1 MTTREELVE
10 VVRHR
15 LTSTG
20 APRLELSLIL
30 VLAGTAAF
38 LTSVLALGSGL
49 TSMGGRYALAAA
61 VGYLAFIGLVRLW
74 ISWKRGACPDFDFD
88 PGLAPD
94 FVDLVPLRV
103 PGVDT
108 ARCTSD
114 SSSGFDFGFG
124 LDLDELW
131 FVVLALVSAFGGLL
145 TIGYIVSVAP
155 VLLAEV
161 ALDAALFT
169 AVYRRLHER
178 DASHWAA
185 TTLRRTAVPAL
196 VLVVFVGVAGLTLQA
211 LAPDAQSI
219 GGVIDALRSAR

>member
-1 MTTREELVE
+1 VTTRQELVE
-10 VVRHR
+10 AVRHR

-38 LTSVLALGSGL
+38 LTSVLALGAGL
-49 TSMGGRYALAAA
+49 TSMGARYALAAA
-61 VGYLAFIGLVRLW
+61 FGYLAFIGLVRLW
-74 ISWKRGACPDFDFD
+74 IAWKRGACPDFDFD
-88 PGLAPD
+88 PGFAPD
-94 FVDLVPLRV
+94 FVDLIPSRI
-103 PGVDT
+103 PAVDT
-108 ARCTSD
+108 RRCTSD

-124 LDLDELW
+124 VDLDELW
-131 FVVLALVSAFGGLL
+131 FVVLALVCAFGGLL

-185 TTLRRTAVPAL
+185 TTLRRTAVPAM
-196 VLVVFVGVAGLTLQA
+196 VLVVFVGVVGFALQA
-211 LAPDAQSI
+211 LAPDAQSV
-219 GGVIDALRSAR
+219 GGVMDALRSAR